1 MATETVNKP
10 RIYTL
15 KDFNLIVNEVEY
27 QISQSTI
34 AMINLLADKVG
45 APSYNKTPNFKN
57 REYNKNSGRGGGDR
71 RRRKK
76 QNVEI
81 SDADWQA
88 IRSFQATELEQK
100 EGIDKLIDNIKGEI
114 NKLTDKTFD
123 VQVEKIHIILN
134 ELVSNEAFKS
144 EDENKVGAVIFDIAS
159 SNKFY
164 SKIYAKLFA
173 GINSEFEFMNGV
185 FDLTRKNYMGKLTDI
200 ETVDPNE
207 DYEKFCEINKDNE
220 NRKALSSFFVNLMK
234 EGVIQTDVVVNIAN
248 SLLDKLD
255 ISLND
260 TTSDI
265 TDQLS
270 ENIAIIVTESWDWI
284 NNEDLELEDE
294 CESIKTRVK
303 YLTTLKSKHHSGL
316 SNKTI
321 FQFMDI
327 NENIN

>member
-1 MATETVNKP
+1 
-10 RIYTL
+10 
-15 KDFNLIVNEVEY
+15 
-27 QISQSTI
+27 
-34 AMINLLADKVG
+34 MIDLLANKVG

-57 REYNKNSGRGGGDR
+57 REYSRNSGRGNGDR

-76 QNVEI
+76 HNVEI
-81 SDADWQA
+81 SDADWEA

-123 VQVEKIHIILN
+123 VQSEKIHNILN

-144 EDENKVGAVIFDIAS
+144 DDENKVGAVIFDIAS

-173 GINSEFEFMNGV
+173 GINDEFEFMNGV
-185 FDLTRKNYMGKLTDI
+185 FDLTSKSYMTKLTNI

-207 DYEKFCEINKDNE
+207 DYEKFCIINKDNE

-234 EGVIQTDVVVNIAN
+234 EDVIPAQVVVNIAN

-255 ISLND
+255 ISLD
-260 TTSDI
+260 DPTSDI

-270 ENIAIIVTESWDWI
+270 ENISIIVTESWQII
-284 NNEDLELEDE
+284 NNDDLDLEDE
-294 CESIKTRVK
+294 CESIQERVK
-303 YLTTLKSKHHSGL
+303 YITTLKSKNHSGL